1 MAIGSTARIAALLAT
16 AAGLSGCTIYDGYG
30 TGYNSGYYADSA
42 YPDECY
48 DKDGYLYPECEDAT
62 YVARNGYGY
71 GGSWY
76 NNYGP
81 YGWYD
86 GFYYPGYSV
95 YIFDRQ
101 GHRHRWSD
109 NHRRHWEGRRHA
121 RRDGDGRRGDGRQGD
136 GRRGDGHRGDGTTA
150 NRDQRRDG
158 RRGDRG
164 RDGERRAVA
173 PDDNPRGV
181 RGQMRGFRGDGPG
194 PSGTNANTGRQ
205 ASPPAPAAAAAPPP
219 PPPPPARTNRDR
231 ENSPTTRQ
239 TQRVRQNPSR
249 NDPQ

>member
-71 GGSWY
+71 GRSWY

-121 RRDGDGRRGDGRQGD
+121 RRDGNRDGRHWDGRRDRDGRHGD
-136 GRRGDGHRGDGTTA
+136 DTTA
-150 NRDQRRDG
+150 GRDRDRDG
-158 RRGDRG
+158 RRGDRR

-173 PDDNPRGV
+173 PDTNPRGV
-181 RGQMRGFRGDGPG
+181 RGQMRGARGASNGRG
-194 PSGTNANTGRQ
+194 RSTGNNANAGRQ
-205 ASPPAPAAAAAPPP
+205 ASPPAPTVAPPP
-219 PPPPPARTNRDR
+219 PPAPARTNRNR
-231 ENSPTTRQ
+231 QNSPTTRQ